1 MATADEDESD
11 KICIIC
17 MCEPRAVRFSPCSH
31 ANSCEVCTLK
41 LIQHALR
48 KQLQCPE
55 CKQTVE
61 RLENQSTSQSETPIA
76 RQPSFIAEPSSSA
89 GLLTIDEYLESEL
102 ASDDQAR
109 ADLAKEAKKHWN
121 EVLGPGDLPWP
132 TALSGGAGLMLPMRP
147 WPFARVVTVILAL
160 GLMIGYA
167 WGCTAVILAAT
178 DFEEYLGK
186 QQYDIKVAQVEGFD
200 GPVTALITHGQ
211 RCGIRFAPCVRVL
224 ADPTPHQRWWG
235 LVPDEDVGKVVEG
248 VEGLQRS
255 RQWLF
260 YLTLFTG
267 ASAVTQPLLSAWRNR
282 PQMLGELSSAG
293 IHAMAGMALMAS
305 LYGMFW
311 DREHNLVIVNY
322 VPAAGYIWFIVW
334 MLLVCVFLVAAV
346 VKKTAAMA
354 IAFALSAAYWV
365 IWLMVPLVGYTW
377 FFAWKYVD
385 TIAQQQ
391 DAIDHGDLRH
401 MPFSNDT
408 AARLGPP
415 FAVCAYLG
423 FTCWVGAF
431 FVSLLSYARHLSL
444 LQTDAQYRQAVFVE
458 AMRTQ
463 ARQGTS
469 QGQQVLVL
477 MAIRE
482 VQRQHERRQAAAA
495 RGGGHTE
502 LV

>member
-1 MATADEDESD
+1 
-11 KICIIC
+11 
-17 MCEPRAVRFSPCSH
+17 
-31 ANSCEVCTLK
+31 
-41 LIQHALR
+41 
-48 KQLQCPE
+48 
-55 CKQTVE
+55 
-61 RLENQSTSQSETPIA
+61 
-76 RQPSFIAEPSSSA
+76 
-89 GLLTIDEYLESEL
+89 
-102 ASDDQAR
+102 
-109 ADLAKEAKKHWN
+109 
-121 EVLGPGDLPWP
+121 
-132 TALSGGAGLMLPMRP
+132 
-147 WPFARVVTVILAL
+147 
-160 GLMIGYA
+160 
-167 WGCTAVILAAT
+167 
-178 DFEEYLGK
+178 
-186 QQYDIKVAQVEGFD
+186 
-200 GPVTALITHGQ
+200 
-211 RCGIRFAPCVRVL
+211 
-224 ADPTPHQRWWG
+224 
-235 LVPDEDVGKVVEG
+235 